1 MVCRENKINN
11 IVIHKTKTNLLV
23 ERLSNALFYGM
34 GVNNM
39 QIRDLLSNDQL
50 KKLQSINKSS
60 KPNEQL
66 KPIRLKEKLTTS
78 EWKDIMGMNRDTY
91 TRRNGAVRRK

>member
-1 MVCRENKINN
+1 MDFIKQPFEGAIFIGKV
-11 IVIHKTKTNLLV
+11 VI
-23 ERLSNALFYGM
+23 R
-34 GVNNM
+34 M
-39 QIRDLLSNDQL
+39 QIQDLLSNDQL

>member
-1 MVCRENKINN
+1 MNVRIK
-11 IVIHKTKTNLLV
+11 
-23 ERLSNALFYGM
+23 
-34 GVNNM
+34 
-39 QIRDLLSNDQL
+39 DLLSNDQL

-60 KPNEQL
+60 KPKEQL
-66 KPIRLKEKLTTS
+66 KPIRLNEKLSTR